1 MERYLEFR
9 IDEQTTELKMEAF
22 LKKNAG
28 LTKRQISQA
37 KFRPDGITRN
47 GVRCRVTETI
57 YPGECDLR
65 LSGGSRTAS
74 AHLENY
80 NDGIRS
86 KDLSDFHSNRASAPV
101 SETSFSLNILY
112 EDTDILAVDNR
123 QEWLRIRRECIIQTA
138 SPILLPVTFERKMNR
153 SVSARWGRL
162 DQETSGIVVFAQNQV
177 AASRLQSVKS
187 PCKIHKQYLAA
198 VSGTLPVD
206 MPGVWHTLDLPLMQD
221 PENHLKMKTAA
232 DLSLHSSALSGKI
245 KTAVTHYHTLF
256 SSQDWSLITLK
267 LDTGRTHQIRVH
279 MASTGHPL
287 LGDTLYHSDD
297 KISSCASFSRAAL
310 HAWKVSF
317 QHPFRDEMLLLE
329 APLPSIFVN
338 WFHFQGLICC
348 LFKLQV
354 L

>member
-57 YPGECDLR
+57 YPGDVICVCLEEA
-65 LSGGSRTAS
+65 GTAS

-80 NDGIRS
+80 NDGIKS
-86 KDLSDFHSNRASAPV
+86 KDLSDFHSNKASAPV

-112 EDTDILAVDNR
+112 EDTDILAVDKPAGMVTHPTGMHYTDSLSN
-123 QEWLRIRRECIIQTA
+123 LVAGYFREKNEQVCVR
-138 SPILLPVTFERKMNR
+138 PV
-153 SVSARWGRL
+153 GRL
-162 DQETSGIVVFAQNQV
+162 DQETSGIVVFAKNQV

-198 VSGTLPVD
+198 VSDTLPVD
-206 MPGVWHTLDLPLMQD
+206 MPGVWHTLDLPL
-221 PENHLKMKTAA
+221 
-232 DLSLHSSALSGKI
+232 
-245 KTAVTHYHTLF
+245 
-256 SSQDWSLITLK
+256 DWSLITLK

-329 APLPSIFVN
+329 APLPFDFRELVSLSGSDLLSI
-338 WFHFQGLICC
+338 
-348 LFKLQV
+348 
-354 L
+354 

>member
-1 MERYLEFR
+1 M
-9 IDEQTTELKMEAF
+9 I
-22 LKKNAG
+22 
-28 LTKRQISQA
+28 
-37 KFRPDGITRN
+37 
-47 GVRCRVTETI
+47 
-57 YPGECDLR
+57 
-65 LSGGSRTAS
+65 
-74 AHLENY
+74 
-80 NDGIRS
+80 
-86 KDLSDFHSNRASAPV
+86 
-101 SETSFSLNILY
+101 
-112 EDTDILAVDNR
+112 NR
-123 QEWLRIRRECIIQTA
+123 QEWLRIQRECIIQTA
-138 SPILLPVTFERKMNR
+138 FPILLPVTFERKMNR
-153 SVSARWGRL
+153 SVSARWGGWIRRL
-162 DQETSGIVVFAQNQV
+162 PGLWFCQNQV

-198 VSGTLPVD
+198 VSDTLPVD

-297 KISSCASFSRAAL
+297 KISSCASFPGQPFMHGKFLFSIL
-310 HAWKVSF
+310 SEMKCSFWK
-317 QHPFRDEMLLLE
+317 HHYL
-329 APLPSIFVN
+329 SIFVN

-348 LFKLQV
+348 LFKLQI